1 MECIC
6 MGDQVKGDKIIQSSD
21 HQATKEPP
29 AETDSPGVDD
39 IEQRIDT
46 GNIEEAVSTLREGGL
61 LNYDEARALLG
72 RMEYSRGNVE
82 AALRVLDGIDMIT
95 VVPKLKHSIAGRA
108 EGHRHRLHGD
118 LVKPMSM
125 HAVSLLFEAIL
136 LKAQSL
142 AHLGKFKEAAQS
154 CSTILDVVQAAV
166 PKGGFSVNSGTDSKL
181 QEVLSRA
188 VELLPELWKQAGFP
202 QEAIS
207 SYRRALLNHWN
218 IDAATAARIRKEFA
232 VFLLYGG
239 CEANPPP
246 NSYAQTMD
254 GSFVPRS
261 NVEEAVLLL
270 MIQSRMIALDQIEW
284 DPSVIDHLTFA
295 FSISGELTALAGL
308 IEGLLPG
315 VLDRKERFYTLALC
329 YSSEGDELVALDL
342 LKKILSP
349 REDPDCLKALLLAS
363 KICGQSGAHA
373 EDGVS
378 YARRAVD
385 SLDKAGDV
393 LMGGVANLLMGISLS
408 AQARSSASDAERV
421 AKQREALGVLEKAE
435 KMTRGEDPRVLH
447 NLSLENAEQRKLD
460 AALRYAKL
468 LLRLEAGSNVG
479 SWVLLA
485 RILSA
490 QKRFRD
496 AESVV
501 NAALDQTESWSHGEL
516 LRIKARI
523 QVARGQVKNA
533 IETYTQLLA
542 LVHLRR
548 KKNLGLG
555 LKSSAKDG
563 GKDSNLEIE
572 AWHDLANVYVGMSQW
587 DDAEVC
593 LSKSRAI
600 RPSSAPLWQVAG
612 EVYKARGLLREA
624 LGAFKN
630 ALEIDPSHAPSM
642 VSTAVVLGQLG
653 GQRPT
658 ALRSYLSDA
667 LRLDRTNYAAWFNLG
682 LLRAAEGGGRS
693 VAEAAEC
700 FQAAALL
707 EESAPVEDFR

>member
-61 LNYDEARALLG
+61 LNYDSIVGEDG
-72 RMEYSRGNVE
+72 IQRGNVE

-95 VVPKLKHSIAGRA
+95 V
-108 EGHRHRLHGD
+108 GHRHRLHGD

-188 VELLPELWKQAGFP
+188 
-202 QEAIS
+202 EAIS

-373 EDGVS
+373 EDG
-378 YARRAVD
+378 
-385 SLDKAGDV
+385 GDV

-523 QVARGQVKNA
+523 Q
-533 IETYTQLLA
+533 TYTQLLA

-682 LLRAAEGGGRS
+682 LLP
-693 VAEAAEC
+693 AEC